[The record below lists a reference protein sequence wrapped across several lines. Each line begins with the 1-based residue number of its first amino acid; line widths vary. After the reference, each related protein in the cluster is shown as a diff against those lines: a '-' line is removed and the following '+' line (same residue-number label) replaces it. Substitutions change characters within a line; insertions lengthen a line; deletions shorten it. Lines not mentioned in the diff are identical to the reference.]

1 MSVTPQQIVQKYFK
15 DAASVGNDGK
25 LSVKDPAKVAAQS
38 ETLARASAFG
48 SPDERS
54 QARWLIWETALALG
68 IVPASINDLY
78 MARGQRIDCQAVHR
92 SRDEP
97 ARDGV
102 RFRPRGF
109 PRGQAALGRPADF

>member
-1 MSVTPQQIVQKYFK
+1 MSVTPQQVVQKYFGGRRRRSGTTARWTSK
-15 DAASVGNDGK
+15 IQR
-25 LSVKDPAKVAAQS
+25 KVAAQA

-78 MARGQRIDCQAVHR
+78 MARGKGSVR
-92 SRDEP
+92 SRSP
-97 ARDGV
+97 
-102 RFRPRGF
+102 F
-109 PRGQAALGRPADF
+109 PR